1 MNPHELP
8 APTLARSL
16 LSGAAMM
23 STRSLL
29 RPSLAL
35 CALSNL
41 VLIACDDPE
50 VRDGDHV
57 VAEYREA
64 WGVSD
69 SPSLLDPN
77 FNYTFA
83 TLPTSGK
90 AARTPW
96 TGSYWPTY
104 QDSINM
110 RWAGASSQSAAKKYE
125 LAFKKT
131 GVEDAVSEHSGID
144 SLAGKACSS
153 DAECAADK
161 GSVCARRAGA
171 SAGTC
176 SETWFGICHAWAP
189 AAILED
195 EPRKPVTYN
204 GVEFKVNDL
213 KALMSL
219 SYTADLEVKFMSLR
233 CDDAASAG
241 DVTGKAACKDTNPG
255 SFHVVVANL
264 LGVQSRS
271 FVEDRTYDYE
281 VWNQPVRGYKLTK
294 NAALTGLQANRLLG
308 AGKQVSSVDRAGT
321 VAAAAWTQVHN
332 LAVTPGQTLRVRM
345 TGTGDADLYVRWN
358 GQPTASTYTCRPYLE
373 GTDELCDLVAPADAK
388 TAYIAVNGYAASS
401 KYSVNVTVIDAAP
414 SKYAYNDQAASLRQI
429 QMELTWIG
437 ESPSTTDGNLSASI
451 DQYTQKDIY
460 DYVLEL
466 DAAGKI
472 VGGEWIGASRQN
484 HPDFLWL
491 PVKKSQGTVAGV
503 ISYADVKQLFTL
515 ANGAAPPAPAA
526 TVLAHETGTLG
537 ADAWK
542 HFGPFKVDAPGL
554 LAALTLAKGDA
565 DLYVRKDA
573 KPTTSSYDCRPYQ
586 DGMAGEQCELGAGNW
601 YVSLHGFAATS
612 DFTLDVTRK

>member
-1 MNPHELP
+1 M
-8 APTLARSL
+8 
-16 LSGAAMM
+16 
-23 STRSLL
+23 
-29 RPSLAL
+29 
-35 CALSNL
+35 
-41 VLIACDDPE
+41 VACDDPDT
-50 VRDGDHV
+50 RDGEAV

-64 WGVSD
+64 WSASD

-83 TLPTSGK
+83 QLPTTGK
-90 AARTPW
+90 AAKTPW
-96 TGSYWPTY
+96 AGSYWPTY

-110 RWAGASSQSAAKKYE
+110 RWAGPNTQSAAKKYE
-125 LAFKKT
+125 IAFKKT
-131 GVEDAVSEHSGID
+131 GVEDAVSEASGVD
-144 SLAGKACSS
+144 SLAGKVCTG

-161 GSVCARRAGA
+161 GSVCAKRAGA

-195 EPRKPVTYN
+195 EPRQPVTFN

-219 SYTADLEVKFMSLR
+219 SYTADLDVKFMSLR

-241 DVTGKAACKDTNPG
+241 DVTGKAACKDTNAG

-264 LGVQSRS
+264 LGVQGRS

-281 VWNQPVRGYKLTK
+281 VWNQPVRGYKVTK
-294 NAALTGLQANRLLG
+294 NAALTGQQANALLG
-308 AGKQVSSVDRAGT
+308 AGAQLGSVDKPGT

-358 GQPTASTYTCRPYLE
+358 AQPTASTYTCRPYLD
-373 GTDELCDLVAPADAK
+373 GTDELCELVVPADAK
-388 TAYIAVNGYAASS
+388 TAYVAVNGYAASS
-401 KYSVNVTVIDAAP
+401 KYNVNITQLAAP
-414 SKYAYNDQAASLRQI
+414 AVKYVYNDKAVTLRQI
-429 QMELTWIG
+429 QLELSWIG
-437 ESPSTTDGNLSASI
+437 ESPSTTDGNLSAVI

-491 PVKKSQGTVAGV
+491 PVKKNGGIVAGV
-503 ISYADVKQLFTL
+503 VSYTDVKQLFTL
-515 ANGAAPPAPAA
+515 ANGALPAPAP
-526 TVLAHETGTLG
+526 TVLLNDTSTLA

-542 HFGPFKVDAPGL
+542 HYGPFKVDAPGL
-554 LAALTLAKGDA
+554 LAALTIAKGDG
-565 DLYVRKDA
+565 DLYLRKDA
-573 KPTTSSYDCRPYQ
+573 KPTTSADDCRPYE
-586 DGMAGEQCELGAGNW
+586 DGLTAEKCDLGAGNW
-601 YVSLHGFAATS
+601 YVAVHGFAAT
-612 DFTLDVTRK
+612 DFTLQVTRK